1 MKTHLRIHTG
11 ERPFK
16 CKKCQKGFK
25 ALGQLKDH
33 LISHTGFKPFQCPH
47 CKKFYRRKEILKN
60 HMIIH
65 SKEPCFK
72 ENEEKF
78 NEMLEKVKEMKHIKY
93 NFEDMAKNRKNNNH
107 TNFTV
112 TTFIPK
118 KEAKS
123 KSVNFKTQT
132 DCAEQ
137 EIINDKSS
145 NIIYVEKDYLNE
157 VKDDFLI
164 DDKLFKE
171 DCYTLPNELN
181 NLLSSTDDFSIKEEN
196 NINFPKKNIECM
208 NFTIQ
213 KSKKEKDIFINH
225 IKSDLNL
232 CIKFNDNV
240 EDENRDEN
248 ENEENED
255 CCSKMTNLYVQDE
268 YERKEINDFVDF

>member
-1 MKTHLRIHTG
+1 
-11 ERPFK
+11 
-16 CKKCQKGFK
+16 
-25 ALGQLKDH
+25 
-33 LISHTGFKPFQCPH
+33 
-47 CKKFYRRKEILKN
+47 
-60 HMIIH
+60 MIIH

-93 NFEDMAKNRKNNNH
+93 NFDDMAKNRKNNNH

-132 DCAEQ
+132 DFAEQ
-137 EIINDKSS
+137 EIINDKSN

-171 DCYTLPNELN
+171 DCYNLPNELN

>member
-1 MKTHLRIHTG
+1 
-11 ERPFK
+11 
-16 CKKCQKGFK
+16 
-25 ALGQLKDH
+25 
-33 LISHTGFKPFQCPH
+33 
-47 CKKFYRRKEILKN
+47 
-60 HMIIH
+60 MIIH

-72 ENEEKF
+72 DNEEKF
-78 NEMLEKVKEMKHIKY
+78 NEMLEKVKDMKHIKY
-93 NFEDMAKNRKNNNH
+93 NLDDVAKNHTNNNQ

-118 KEAKS
+118 KEAKT
-123 KSVNFKTQT
+123 KSISFKTKEELI
-132 DCAEQ
+132 EQ
-137 EIINDKSS
+137 EIINDNNS
-145 NIIYVEKDYLNE
+145 NIIYIEKDYLNE

-164 DDKLFKE
+164 DDKLFKD

-213 KSKKEKDIFINH
+213 NFKKEKDMFINH
-225 IKSDLNL
+225 LKSDLNL
-232 CIKFNDNV
+232 CIKYNDNI

-268 YERKEINDFVDF
+268 YERKELNDFVDF

>member
-1 MKTHLRIHTG
+1 LKTHLRIHTG

-72 ENEEKF
+72 DNEEKF

-93 NFEDMAKNRKNNNH
+93 SFDDLAKSRKNSNH
-107 TNFTV
+107 TNFMV
-112 TTFIPK
+112 TTYIPK
-118 KEAKS
+118 KEAKT
-123 KSVNFKTQT
+123 KSISFKTKEDFT
-132 DCAEQ
+132 EQ
-137 EIINDKSS
+137 EIINDKS
-145 NIIYVEKDYLNE
+145 NNVIYVEKDYLNE

-164 DDKLFKE
+164 DDKFFKE

-181 NLLSSTDDFSIKEEN
+181 NLLSSTDDISIKEEN

-213 KSKKEKDIFINH
+213 NIKKEKDIFINH

-232 CIKFNDNV
+232 YVKCNDNI

-268 YERKEINDFVDF
+268 YERKELNDFVEF

>member
-1 MKTHLRIHTG
+1 
-11 ERPFK
+11 
-16 CKKCQKGFK
+16 
-25 ALGQLKDH
+25 
-33 LISHTGFKPFQCPH
+33 
-47 CKKFYRRKEILKN
+47 
-60 HMIIH
+60 MIIH

-93 NFEDMAKNRKNNNH
+93 NFDDMAKNRKNNNH

-112 TTFIPK
+112 TTFIPQ
-118 KEAKS
+118 KETKS

-132 DCAEQ
+132 DCEKQ
-137 EIINDKSS
+137 EIINDKSN

-213 KSKKEKDIFINH
+213 NSKKEKDMFINH

-232 CIKFNDNV
+232 FIKYNDNV
-240 EDENRDEN
+240 VDENRDEN

-268 YERKEINDFVDF
+268 YERKELNDFVDF

>member
-1 MKTHLRIHTG
+1 LKTHLRIHTG

-112 TTFIPK
+112 TTFIPQ

-132 DCAEQ
+132 DFAEQ
-137 EIINDKSS
+137 EIINDKSN

-171 DCYTLPNELN
+171 DCYNLPNELN

>member
-1 MKTHLRIHTG
+1 
-11 ERPFK
+11 
-16 CKKCQKGFK
+16 
-25 ALGQLKDH
+25 
-33 LISHTGFKPFQCPH
+33 
-47 CKKFYRRKEILKN
+47 
-60 HMIIH
+60 MIIH

-72 ENEEKF
+72 DNEEKF

-93 NFEDMAKNRKNNNH
+93 SFDDLAKSRKNSNH
-107 TNFTV
+107 TNFMV
-112 TTFIPK
+112 TTYIPK
-118 KEAKS
+118 KEAKT
-123 KSVNFKTQT
+123 KSISFKTKEDFT
-132 DCAEQ
+132 EQ
-137 EIINDKSS
+137 EIINDKS
-145 NIIYVEKDYLNE
+145 NNVIYVEKDYLNE

-164 DDKLFKE
+164 DDKFFKE

-213 KSKKEKDIFINH
+213 NIKKEKDIFINH

-232 CIKFNDNV
+232 YVKCNDNI

-268 YERKEINDFVDF
+268 YERKELNDFVEF

>member
-1 MKTHLRIHTG
+1 
-11 ERPFK
+11 
-16 CKKCQKGFK
+16 
-25 ALGQLKDH
+25 
-33 LISHTGFKPFQCPH
+33 
-47 CKKFYRRKEILKN
+47 
-60 HMIIH
+60 MIIH

-72 ENEEKF
+72 DNEEKF

-93 NFEDMAKNRKNNNH
+93 SFDDLAKSRKNSNH
-107 TNFTV
+107 TNFMV
-112 TTFIPK
+112 TTYIPK
-118 KEAKS
+118 KEAKT
-123 KSVNFKTQT
+123 KSISFKTKE
-132 DCAEQ
+132 DFNEQ
-137 EIINDKSS
+137 EIINDKS
-145 NIIYVEKDYLNE
+145 NNVIYVEKDYLNE

-164 DDKLFKE
+164 DDKFFKE

-213 KSKKEKDIFINH
+213 NIKKEKDIFINH

-232 CIKFNDNV
+232 YVKCNDNI

-268 YERKEINDFVDF
+268 YERKELNDFVEF

>member
-1 MKTHLRIHTG
+1 
-11 ERPFK
+11 
-16 CKKCQKGFK
+16 
-25 ALGQLKDH
+25 
-33 LISHTGFKPFQCPH
+33 
-47 CKKFYRRKEILKN
+47 
-60 HMIIH
+60 MIIH

-93 NFEDMAKNRKNNNH
+93 NFDDMAKNRKNNNH

-118 KEAKS
+118 KDAKAKS
-123 KSVNFKTQT
+123 ISFKTKT
-132 DCAEQ
+132 DLTEQ

-145 NIIYVEKDYLNE
+145 NIIYIEKDYLNE

-171 DCYTLPNELN
+171 DCYSLPNELN

-213 KSKKEKDIFINH
+213 NSKKEKDMFINH

-232 CIKFNDNV
+232 FIKYNDNV
-240 EDENRDEN
+240 VDENRDEN

-268 YERKEINDFVDF
+268 YERKELNDFVDF

>member
-1 MKTHLRIHTG
+1 
-11 ERPFK
+11 
-16 CKKCQKGFK
+16 
-25 ALGQLKDH
+25 
-33 LISHTGFKPFQCPH
+33 
-47 CKKFYRRKEILKN
+47 
-60 HMIIH
+60 MIIH

-112 TTFIPK
+112 TTFIPQ

-123 KSVNFKTQT
+123 KSVNFKIQT
-132 DCAEQ
+132 DFAEQ

-171 DCYTLPNELN
+171 DCYNLPNELN

-255 CCSKMTNLYVQDE
+255 CCSKMTNLYVQEE

>member
-1 MKTHLRIHTG
+1 
-11 ERPFK
+11 
-16 CKKCQKGFK
+16 
-25 ALGQLKDH
+25 
-33 LISHTGFKPFQCPH
+33 
-47 CKKFYRRKEILKN
+47 
-60 HMIIH
+60 MIIH

-78 NEMLEKVKEMKHIKY
+78 NEMLEKVQERKHIKY

-132 DCAEQ
+132 DFAEQ
-137 EIINDKSS
+137 EIINDKSN

-171 DCYTLPNELN
+171 DCYNLPNELN